1 MSEEN
6 DNKQL
11 ETTAPE
17 SEVKE
22 SKPVEKEQVIYAPGR
37 KKQKAKKAKKEK
49 KIILGD
55 KQYTEEDLFSTFESD
70 PRAASSV
77 SVDTTID
84 ANLDDLFKVVGTNEE
99 NIEQLDAV
107 PYSYWR
113 MTFSYLFKKPM
124 AIISIVLI
132 VLIILLAIFG
142 PMIHSYYPLMT
153 SHGTVLRNP
162 NGVFTD
168 ELVGGYLA
176 PNSKYWFG
184 LCGSNMGTWFEG
196 TDMWTDVWL
205 GTRLSLVLGTVVAL
219 IEVVVGIIVGALWGY
234 VRWLD
239 PILIEVRN
247 FINNIPEILL
257 DILLMQFFTPYMSD
271 YGFWIIVL
279 LLSMFS
285 WIGLAGFVRN
295 QIIIIRN
302 REYNIASQTMGTNTV
317 NMITHNLLPYLI
329 SVIVTDISTAIPAA
343 ISAEVGLSF
352 FNLSFNIADGD
363 ITLGQVLT
371 QAVNGTAFL
380 SHPYLLLGPFIV
392 IIPLTVGFFYLGLA
406 LSDATDPRTHR

>member
-1 MSEEN
+1 MSKEEN
-6 DNKQL
+6 KETL
-11 ETTAPE
+11 ESETPE
-17 SEVKE
+17 ST
-22 SKPVEKEQVIYAPGR
+22 PKEQEVINAPGR
-37 KKQKAKKAKKEK
+37 NPNQKHKKAKKQKEK

-55 KQYTEEDLFSTFESD
+55 KVYTEEDLFSTFESD
-70 PRAASSV
+70 PRAASSIN
-77 SVDTTID
+77 VDSTIS
-84 ANLDDLFKVVGTNEE
+84 ANLDDLFKVVGTSDE

-132 VLIILLAIFG
+132 VLIILFAIFG
-142 PMIHSYYPLMT
+142 PMIHSYPPINT
-153 SHGTVLRNP
+153 IHGITYR
-162 NGVFTD
+162 GEVFTD
-168 ELVGGYLA
+168 ELQGGYLA

-184 LCGSNMGTWFEG
+184 LCGTNMGTWFEG
-196 TDMWTDVWL
+196 TDMWSCVWI

-219 IEVVVGIIVGALWGY
+219 IEVVLGIAIGAAWGY
-234 VRWLD
+234 FKWLD
-239 PILIEVRN
+239 PILIEFRN
-247 FINNIPEILL
+247 FVNNIPELLL
-257 DILLMQFFTPYMSD
+257 DILLMQFFSPYMSQ

-302 REYNIASQTMGTNTV
+302 REYNIASQTMGTNSL

-352 FNLSFNIADGD
+352 FNLSFSIADGD

-406 LSDATDPRTHR
+406 LSDATDPRSHS